1 MREEV
6 QVIIEGSCECGAV
19 TFSVESSTPYPYR
32 ICYCRRC
39 RKLGGAIGAAI
50 NVIADAPTLKVQGEL
65 EPTRYETSE
74 GPVTAFCPRCGSPL
88 FLEMGIWPDWVYPF
102 AAAVDTPLPEP
113 PHHIHVRW
121 TERQPWVPAIGGP
134 DDPHFEDNTD
144 ESMIEWHDRMG
155 LTQT

>member
-1 MREEV
+1 ML
-6 QVIIEGSCECGAV
+6 EGSCECGAV

-39 RKLGGAIGAAI
+39 RKLSGAIGAAI
-50 NVIADAPTLKVQGEL
+50 NVIADAPTLKVEGEL

-88 FLEMGIWPDWVYPF
+88 FLETAIWPDWVYPF
-102 AAAVDTPLPEP
+102 AAAADTPLPEP

-155 LTQT
+155 LAQS

>member
-1 MREEV
+1 
-6 QVIIEGSCECGAV
+6 VILEGSCECGAV

-39 RKLGGAIGAAI
+39 RKLSGAIGAAI
-50 NVIADAPTLKVQGEL
+50 NLIADAPTLQVGGEL

-74 GPVTAFCPRCGSPL
+74 GPGTAFCPRCGSPL
-88 FLEMGIWPDWVYPF
+88 FLGMAIWPDWVYPF

-121 TERQPWVPAIGGP
+121 TERQQWVPAIGAP

-155 LTQT
+155 LARS